1 MFTRFKDGHLRFR
14 NNDFDRSIYI
24 SDFGISTYLDGDPRN
39 ASGTL
44 EFFDYT
50 YDSDTRGVTLQSGLG
65 VVALRADSNRMVIE
79 ADDTV
84 NIGSNKYSVYL
95 RPYSNSR
102 VGVNEFQFYVKLN
115 PTADATDGVI
125 KYGNITGSGT
135 KMGSGIR
142 FSKSQP
148 VVYATNDNGDMGS
161 GYFYAE
167 GLQGDWITK
176 NTNLYACVHGELRV
190 TGIKGY
196 NGGNP
201 EYQDIRFKNW
211 YATSSEKYKYDIQKW
226 DYEVLD
232 VIKND
237 LQLYSFKREEERGS
251 DYVRNH
257 RGVVIE
263 RETPIEWVH
272 RDGVDNY
279 EMLSWSLKAIQELAQ
294 AKDEQDE
301 KIKEQ
306 SRIIEEQEKRMDDQE
321 ERLKK
326 LEELINA
333 K

>member
-1 MFTRFKDGHLRFR
+1 M
-14 NNDFDRSIYI
+14 
-24 SDFGISTYLDGDPRN
+24 
-39 ASGTL
+39 
-44 EFFDYT
+44 
-50 YDSDTRGVTLQSGLG
+50 
-65 VVALRADSNRMVIE
+65 
-79 ADDTV
+79 
-84 NIGSNKYSVYL
+84 
-95 RPYSNSR
+95 
-102 VGVNEFQFYVKLN
+102 
-115 PTADATDGVI
+115 
-125 KYGNITGSGT
+125 
-135 KMGSGIR
+135 
-142 FSKSQP
+142 
-148 VVYATNDNGDMGS
+148 
-161 GYFYAE
+161 
-167 GLQGDWITK
+167 
-176 NTNLYACVHGELRV
+176 
-190 TGIKGY
+190 
-196 NGGNP
+196 
-201 EYQDIRFKNW
+201 
-211 YATSSEKYKYDIQKW
+211 
-226 DYEVLD
+226 
-232 VIKND
+232 IKND